1 MKTIQKLSYLLLFV
15 FTCQIMAQTDALT
28 ILPNGNIGIGTTT
41 PTQKLDVQG
50 SINAKEKIQEN
61 NHDLV
66 PKGTIIMWH
75 GNSTSIPK
83 GWTICNG
90 TNGTPDLR
98 DRFVV
103 GAGKKYT
110 TNTTGGEEKVTLKIN
125 EIPKHNH
132 GATGS
137 TGNDATSSNGN
148 HSHTYREYTGWA
160 EAGGK
165 YWKNLMRRNT
175 SANKNTSHAGNH
187 SHTLYP
193 RGGGQSHENRPPY
206 RALFFLMKL

>member
-1 MKTIQKLSYLLLFV
+1 MKPSSTLVPLMLLFINS
-15 FTCQIMAQTDALT
+15 FLFAQTDALT

-50 SINAKEKIQEN
+50 TINAKEKIQEN

-75 GNSTSIPK
+75 GDSASIPK

-98 DRFVV
+98 DRFIV

-110 TNTTGGEEKVTLKIN
+110 ANTTGGEEKVTLKIK

-132 GATGS
+132 GVSGS
-137 TGNDATSSNGN
+137 TSNDLTSSNGN
-148 HSHTYREYTGWA
+148 HSHTYKEFTGWA

-165 YWKNLMRRNT
+165 YWKDLMRRNSST
-175 SANKNTSHAGNH
+175 SRTTSNAGSH

-206 RALFFLMKL
+206 YALFFLIKI